1 MDESTPTAPR
11 ILADDSTMDV
21 SLGDTTSNL
30 STLQKGDDSLLGHV
44 LLGGE
49 SVPESLRSLT
59 ASIPRGSEEEET
71 TEQVNLQL
79 QQLRQLNQVF
89 EVYEDTLTSSMDEI
103 QVRTAEGCPL
113 A

>member
-30 STLQKGDDSLLGHV
+30 STFQKGDDSLLGHV

-79 QQLRQLNQVF
+79 QQLRHLNQVF

-103 QVRTAEGCPL
+103 QVRTAEACPL